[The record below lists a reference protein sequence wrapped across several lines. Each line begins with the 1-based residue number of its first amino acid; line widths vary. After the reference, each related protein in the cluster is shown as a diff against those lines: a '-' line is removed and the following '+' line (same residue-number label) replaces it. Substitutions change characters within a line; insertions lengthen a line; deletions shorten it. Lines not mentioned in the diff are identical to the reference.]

1 MKKYFSP
8 LLLSL
13 LATAALV
20 GCGGGDSI
28 VQTPATSTT
37 PTASTPQ
44 PSTAL
49 QGTTAADVA
58 SQLVGSWSGT
68 CGQSAANSVFSIVYS
83 VVSGSSNSV
92 RSQTSHKFYAAGTNC
107 TGAVSRDSTAD
118 NLIVVD
124 GFDTVGS
131 LPVVRYSYGS
141 FSAGAAGASN
151 KATMR
156 LAGTPFVLTEG
167 TGPVNAAGYPTALA
181 ATATA
186 TKQ

>member
-8 LLLSL
+8 VLLSL
-13 LATAALV
+13 LASAALV
-20 GCGGGDSI
+20 GCGGGDPV
-28 VQTPATSTT
+28 VQATSTST
-37 PTASTPQ
+37 PTPTPTPQ
-44 PSTAL
+44 PSATL

-58 SQLVGSWSGT
+58 AQLVGNWSGT
-68 CGQSAANSVFSIVYS
+68 CGQSGANSVFSIVYTA
-83 VVSGSSNSV
+83 VSGSSNTV
-92 RSQTSHKFYAAGTNC
+92 RSQTSHKFYAPGANC

-118 NLIVVD
+118 YLIVVD
-124 GFDTVGS
+124 GFDAVGS
-131 LPVVRYSYGS
+131 VPVVKYSYGS

-151 KATMR
+151 KAILR

-181 ATATA
+181 TTATA